1 MLVISSLER
10 LFLSRIS
17 KRRFSFI
24 VNNGREDK
32 ILFLLH
38 IYNDRIVKTDK
49 CFYVVVNYS
58 EQNKTIP
65 TTMKINLLSKYYD
78 EVLSFTYEYVIL
90 KDYTLIPINGIFVSR
105 PKEYQTYFYV
115 DSFDEKP
122 ELFEE

>member
-49 CFYVVVNYS
+49 CFYEVVNYS

-65 TTMKINLLSKYYD
+65 TTMKISLLSKYYD

-90 KDYTLIPINGIFVSR
+90 EDYTLIPINDIFVSR
-105 PKEYQTYFYV
+105 LKEYQTYFYV

>member
-24 VNNGREDK
+24 VNIGREDK

-49 CFYVVVNYS
+49 CFYEVVNYS

-105 PKEYQTYFYV
+105 SKEYQTYFYV

>member
-1 MLVISSLER
+1 MLAISSLER

-24 VNNGREDK
+24 VNNGRKDK

-49 CFYVVVNYS
+49 CFYEVVNYS
-58 EQNKTIP
+58 EQNKAIP

-90 KDYTLIPINGIFVSR
+90 EDYTLIPINDIFVSR

>member
-49 CFYVVVNYS
+49 CFYEVVNYS

-65 TTMKINLLSKYYD
+65 TTMKISLLSKYYD

-90 KDYTLIPINGIFVSR
+90 EDYTLIPINDIFVSR

>member
-49 CFYVVVNYS
+49 CFYEVVNYS

-65 TTMKINLLSKYYD
+65 TTMKINLLSKYYN

-90 KDYTLIPINGIFVSR
+90 EDYTLIPINDIFVSR

>member
-10 LFLSRIS
+10 LFLSKIS

-49 CFYVVVNYS
+49 CFYEVVNYS
-58 EQNKTIP
+58 EQNETIP

-90 KDYTLIPINGIFVSR
+90 KDYTLISINGIFVSR

>member
-1 MLVISSLER
+1 MLVISSLEK

-90 KDYTLIPINGIFVSR
+90 EDYTLIPINDIFVSR

-115 DSFDEKP
+115 DSFDEKL

>member
-1 MLVISSLER
+1 M
-10 LFLSRIS
+10 
-17 KRRFSFI
+17 
-24 VNNGREDK
+24 
-32 ILFLLH
+32 
-38 IYNDRIVKTDK
+38 
-49 CFYVVVNYS
+49 VVNYS

>member
-17 KRRFSFI
+17 KRRFSFT

-49 CFYVVVNYS
+49 CFYEVVNYS

-90 KDYTLIPINGIFVSR
+90 EDYTLIPINDIFVSK

>member
-90 KDYTLIPINGIFVSR
+90 EDYTLIPINDIFVSR

-115 DSFDEKP
+115 DSFDEKL

>member
-38 IYNDRIVKTDK
+38 IYNDRIVKMDK
-49 CFYVVVNYS
+49 CFYEVVNYS

-65 TTMKINLLSKYYD
+65 TTMKISLLSKYYD

-90 KDYTLIPINGIFVSR
+90 EDYTLIPINDIFVSR

>member
-38 IYNDRIVKTDK
+38 IYNDRIVKTYK
-49 CFYVVVNYS
+49 CFYEVVNYS

-65 TTMKINLLSKYYD
+65 TTMKISLLSKYYD

-90 KDYTLIPINGIFVSR
+90 EDYTLIPINDIFVSR